1 MNTTEINGFQIDKF
15 NQYDLIVGKKE
26 GVCPLCSSNRKPENR
41 KAKCAMYDWERGLGT
56 CMNCNEVFQ
65 LHTFKRKGGNDK
77 VYNKP
82 KQIANPLLSNKVIK
96 WFEGRGIS
104 NNTLVKMKITEG
116 KEFMPQ
122 TGKEENTIQFNYFIN
137 NELINIKYRD
147 GKKNFKLVK
156 GAEKIFYNIDSTVGH
171 NYMVIVE
178 GEMDALSFVEAGIS
192 SVISVPNGA
201 TVSNNNLEYLDN
213 CIDYFENKEKII
225 LAVDQDEA
233 GENLKQELIR
243 RLGAEACYTCDF
255 GVHKDANEF
264 LIHNSSDMLSD
275 VIKNASAVP
284 IENVLTLKDVDNE
297 LQEFIEQGFKP
308 GYQVGL
314 DNFDSIFSTY
324 TGQFITVTGVP
335 SSGKSDFVDRMVVG
349 YQLKYGWKTAFAS
362 PENKPTF
369 LHAHKLMRKIGDWMP
384 TKEDINTNKWEEVSN
399 IINDNFFFIE
409 NERYD
414 LDSVLSKGAQL
425 VKRKGIKCLVIDPY
439 NKVKMNGAAT
449 MSIPDATMEY
459 LTRIE
464 AFAKKYDV
472 LVIVVAHPTKM
483 YKKDDG
489 TLDEPNMYN
498 IKGGGEWYDASYHG
512 LLVHRNY
519 EKKTVKVKVLKVKFQ
534 NLGENQA
541 EAHFKWDHISGNYIP
556 ILDVT
561 NNIMPWEV
569 D

>member
-26 GVCPLCSSNRKPENR
+26 GVCPLCSSNRKPQNR

-171 NYMVIVE
+171 DYMVIVE
-178 GEMDALSFVEAGIS
+178 GEMDALSFVEAGVS

-201 TVSNNNLEYLDN
+201 TINNNNLEYLDN

-264 LIHNSSDMLSD
+264 LIHNSRNMLSD

-284 IENVLTLKDVDNE
+284 IENVLTLKDVDDE
-297 LQEFIEQGFKP
+297 LQEFIEEGFKP
-308 GYQVGL
+308 GYQIGL

-384 TKEDINTNKWEEVSN
+384 TKEDINTTKWEEVSN
-399 IINDNFFFIE
+399 VINDNFFFIE

-439 NKVKMNGAAT
+439 NKVKMNGSAA

-556 ILDVT
+556 IVDVT